1 MDKQVKQ
8 DINFLEYPLHVIDY
22 QGDTQKFE
30 LKTDRGTFQL
40 IASADSRLPSS
51 EDRLILYYFLR
62 ALSSAGYE
70 NNVVKTTRYQVSK
83 DIWGRR
89 STPYYEMIRKSLTR
103 YAGLVVRFENVFY
116 KNSKYETLLFHVI
129 DTLKISEGTLEV
141 VFNKEFIEQMKNS
154 NYYRMINYEE
164 MKSLRSN
171 TSIRLYEYL
180 IKQPLPFS
188 ISVLK
193 LGEKLTFSKND
204 LFPSTILR
212 RVKPAVAEI
221 NKKTSLKIEMKFN
234 QGTKICRF
242 TAMRP
247 DGVVALK
254 AAADEPF
261 ELADDTPD
269 LSMLDSLSK
278 DEYAALESKAVD
290 SLRSANHFMG
300 NGERSRLMIREEM
313 LRLRI
318 QNEMAPVLAVV

>member
-30 LKTDRGTFQL
+30 MKTDRGTFQL
-40 IASADSRLPSS
+40 IAPSDSRLPSS

-62 ALSSAGYE
+62 ALSSGGYE

-103 YAGLVVRFENVFY
+103 YAGLVVKFENVFY
-116 KNSKYETLLFHVI
+116 KNSRYETLLFHVI

-154 NYYRMINYEE
+154 NYYRMINYDEI
-164 MKSLRSN
+164 KSLRSN

-188 ISVLK
+188 ISILK
-193 LGEKLTFSKND
+193 LGDKLTFSKND

-212 RVKPAVAEI
+212 RVKPAIAEI

-234 QGTKICRF
+234 QETKVCRF

-247 DGVVALK
+247 NGIVALQTEK
-254 AAADEPF
+254 ENDESF
-261 ELADDTPD
+261 ELTDDTSN
-269 LSMLDSLSK
+269 LSMLDILTSE
-278 DEYAALESKAVD
+278 DYAALEERAKN
-290 SLRSANHFMG
+290 SLRDAGNFIG
-300 NGERSRLMIREEM
+300 NGERSKIMVREEM
-313 LRLRI
+313 LKLHTEKEPQI
-318 QNEMAPVLAVV
+318 G